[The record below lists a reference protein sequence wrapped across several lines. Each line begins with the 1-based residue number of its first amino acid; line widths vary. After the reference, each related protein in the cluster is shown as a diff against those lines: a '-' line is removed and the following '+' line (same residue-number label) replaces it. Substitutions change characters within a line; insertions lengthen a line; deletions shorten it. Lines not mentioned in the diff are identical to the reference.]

1 MLSFSLAELF
11 PSLAPHV
18 LSDLDRADLDAVS
31 AAQQLFK
38 PGPLGENAA
47 RDFLLRTVFRLDP
60 AQIQSEAELLRALLR
75 RHYSSKVVPQTLDD
89 RLIHLL
95 RSTGRWQ
102 DWPLNQIV
110 PGRASF
116 LEFLQERWPIFLRR
130 RLDDQAGDLREE
142 LKPFGLRYSGPEDLP
157 FDHDDVRVYI
167 DNLFT
172 DGLLL
177 PIDNVP
183 RSLVQGTWMAIGVA
197 GSETTD
203 RISRFRKLLQL
214 LKSDSPSSNSDHQ
227 AWVQAATRWAEA
239 VALRWSLP
247 GHIDAED
254 KNHFVAAH
262 QIIEQSFQDWMTSHY
277 ASLHSLSFLPRPVMV
292 HHIRDT
298 WLICLRPRAPPRS
311 LLL

>member
-1 MLSFSLAELF
+1 M
-11 PSLAPHV
+11 
-18 LSDLDRADLDAVS
+18 
-31 AAQQLFK
+31 
-38 PGPLGENAA
+38 
-47 RDFLLRTVFRLDP
+47 
-60 AQIQSEAELLRALLR
+60 LR
-75 RHYSSKVVPQTLDD
+75 RT
-89 RLIHLL
+89 
-95 RSTGRWQ
+95 
-102 DWPLNQIV
+102 
-110 PGRASF
+110 
-116 LEFLQERWPIFLRR
+116 
-130 RLDDQAGDLREE
+130 DLREE
-142 LKPFGLRYSGPEDLP
+142 LKPFDLRYSGPEDLP

-177 PIDNVP
+177 PTDSVP
-183 RSLVQGTWMAIGVA
+183 RSLVQGTWMAVGVA

-203 RISRFRKLLQL
+203 HISRFRKLLQL
-214 LKSDSPSSNSDHQ
+214 LESDCPSSNSDHQ

-292 HHIRDT
+292 HHIPRYMAHRLTARGRRREVCCSDSR
-298 WLICLRPRAPPRS
+298 RPCHGSVGRS
-311 LLL
+311 PARKCPTPVGH

>member
-1 MLSFSLAELF
+1 MLSE
-11 PSLAPHV
+11 
-18 LSDLDRADLDAVS
+18 LDRADLDAVS

-38 PGPLGENAA
+38 PEPLGENAT

-142 LKPFGLRYSGPEDLP
+142 LEPFVCGTLGPRTYRSITMTFGSTLTTFLPMDCCFLSTTFRDLLSKGLGWRSVLQGPKLRTAFLASGSCFSYWSPI
-157 FDHDDVRVYI
+157 VRRRTAI
-167 DNLFT
+167 
-172 DGLLL
+172 
-177 PIDNVP
+177 IM
-183 RSLVQGTWMAIGVA
+183 GT
-197 GSETTD
+197 GSNPVGRGRRT
-203 RISRFRKLLQL
+203 
-214 LKSDSPSSNSDHQ
+214 
-227 AWVQAATRWAEA
+227 
-239 VALRWSLP
+239 AL
-247 GHIDAED
+247 
-254 KNHFVAAH
+254 VAAGTH
-262 QIIEQSFQDWMTSHY
+262 RRGGQEPFRYGSPNNRAVIPGLDDE
-277 ASLHSLSFLPRPVMV
+277 P
-292 HHIRDT
+292 
-298 WLICLRPRAPPRS
+298 LRVPS
-311 LLL
+311 